1 MKTRIIL
8 TGCIT
13 CMALLAAT
21 RAAETPAPTASA
33 TPAGAT
39 PEGPTPEAPTPPE
52 APSPEGATPVPSPK
66 EVSDTAARLEL
77 ARILAY
83 DKKYAEAID
92 TFRQVL
98 AADPENLDAK
108 IGLSEALYWS
118 GNIDAASKEL
128 KSVPE
133 DKLDG
138 KQKLTLAELLAAKK
152 DYEAAVR
159 IFSAY
164 LEKKPDDLVVRLKL
178 ADTQSWMKRYSD
190 AIANYEIILKA
201 RPNDRQVRRK
211 YGMVLSWAGQ
221 NAKAAEEL
229 RKSLEPQ

>member
-8 TGCIT
+8 TGCLT
-13 CMALLAAT
+13 CLALLAAT
-21 RAAETPAPTASA
+21 RSAEPPAPTGSA
-33 TPAGAT
+33 
-39 PEGPTPEAPTPPE
+39 TPEAPTPPE
-52 APSPEGATPVPSPK
+52 APTLPEGASPVPSPK
-66 EVSDTAARLEL
+66 EVSDTVARLEL

-83 DKKYAEAID
+83 DKKYPEAID

-133 DKLDG
+133 DKLND
-138 KQKLTLAELLAAKK
+138 KQKLTLADLLAAKK
-152 DYEAAVR
+152 DYGPAVR
-159 IFSAY
+159 IYSAY
-164 LEKKPDDLVVRLKL
+164 LEKVPDDLPVRLKL
-178 ADTQSWMKRYSD
+178 ADTQSWMKRYPD
-190 AIANYEIILKA
+190 AIANYERILKA

-221 NAKAAEEL
+221 NAKAIEEL